1 MFNSTFNFHLGETI
15 DALRDTARAFAQ
27 KEIAPIAAEVDR
39 SNEFPLEM
47 WKKMGD
53 LGLLGITAGEE
64 YGGANMGYLAHT
76 IVVEEI
82 SRASASI
89 GLSYGAHS
97 NLCVNQIYRNGTAGQ
112 RRDPASSGCG
122 V

>member
-27 KEIAPIAAEVDR
+27 KEIAPLAAEIDR
-39 SNEFPLEM
+39 SNEFPLPL

-53 LGLLGITAGEE
+53 LGLLGITADEE

-97 NLCVNQIYRNGTAGQ
+97 NLCVNQIVINGTDEQKA
-112 RRDPASSGCG
+112 R
-122 V
+122 